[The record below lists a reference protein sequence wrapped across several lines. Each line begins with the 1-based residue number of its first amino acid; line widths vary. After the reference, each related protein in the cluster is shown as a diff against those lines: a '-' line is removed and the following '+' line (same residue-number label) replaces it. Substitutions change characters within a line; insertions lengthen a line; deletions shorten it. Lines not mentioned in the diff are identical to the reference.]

1 MIAALILPLGWWII
15 PVLVALVMAYFARR
29 DLRGVSGGWAVLG
42 WILYSVPALATSAL
56 YLLAALLFGIR

>member
-1 MIAALILPLGWWII
+1 MIAALTLTLGWWML

-29 DLRGVSGGWAVLG
+29 DLGGVSGGWALLG
-42 WILYSVPALATSAL
+42 WIFYSVPALVTAAL